1 MASMSAVITTILN
14 YFAYWCQD
22 WSWKLPKRLLRTAAE
37 LLRITAHRRTPRLP
51 PIAMVAPFVSFTV
64 AYSWSC
70 KRLLRPT
77 RFPTLLFAIMHCC
90 LFQLMRLL
98 IFSSN
103 SSTSC
108 IRPQRL
114 YKLALRPPL
123 LDRDRA
129 LQTDNSI
136 TFALFSVPRFTSK
149 P

>member
-1 MASMSAVITTILN
+1 
-14 YFAYWCQD
+14 
-22 WSWKLPKRLLRTAAE
+22 
-37 LLRITAHRRTPRLP
+37 
-51 PIAMVAPFVSFTV
+51 MVAPFVSFTV

-77 RFPTLLFAIMHCC
+77 RFPTLLVAIMHCC

-114 YKLALRPPL
+114 YKLALRPFL
-123 LDRDRA
+123 LEHYRQSTVDTDRQFNHICTV
-129 LQTDNSI
+129 LGTKVYLKTLTIYYLDNYIIIFDMLLYLSGD
-136 TFALFSVPRFTSK
+136 
-149 P
+149 

>member
-51 PIAMVAPFVSFTV
+51 PIAMVASFVSFTV

-77 RFPTLLFAIMHCC
+77 RFLRCYSLSCTVAYFSLCGC
-90 LFQLMRLL
+90 LF
-98 IFSSN
+98 
-103 SSTSC
+103 
-108 IRPQRL
+108 
-114 YKLALRPPL
+114 LAPTAPL
-123 LDRDRA
+123 HVLGLNA
-129 LQTDNSI
+129 YISWP
-136 TFALFSVPRFTSK
+136 FGHPS
-149 P
+149 